1 MGPIVCPVWDMHTAQ
16 IRATS
21 SRKPSELPR
30 LGQVPFAMLL
40 QPPDFYCR
48 HLSTQFVCPSLSLT
62 VSPWKQEV
70 GLILLCSPPDPISSK
85 KLSGTVQGTK
95 HQPKGSPSGPRLV
108 ALSLAGIWLAQLA
121 LRKSAN
127 PLPAPPL
134 GVRTLLGALEKSLSS
149 CVPGSAA
156 AFTAS
161 PRDAS
166 PSSAAWRRG
175 IRCRDGG
182 PLSAQR
188 QDLSQFGEVRGPGAL
203 DHH

>member
-1 MGPIVCPVWDMHTAQ
+1 MPSVGHAHGPDQGYLLQEAFRAPQAGSSSLRHAPTA
-16 IRATS
+16 
-21 SRKPSELPR
+21 PR
-30 LGQVPFAMLL
+30 LPLS
-40 QPPDFYCR
+40 PPQHTICLPITLP
-48 HLSTQFVCPSLSLT
+48 HCEPVEAGSGAHPSM
-62 VSPWKQEV
+62 P
-70 GLILLCSPPDPISSK
+70 PPDPISSK

-95 HQPKGSPSGPRLV
+95 HQPKGSSSGPRLA

-166 PSSAAWRRG
+166 PSSAAWWRG